1 LDDSEST
8 IRVNY
13 LEFGKLTNVLKVSA
27 LFVVNHKGHI
37 DTFPQF
43 FVLSENCLKK
53 PVSEISVGLSHN
65 GSNPTQIGSNKLVL
79 FSILED
85 ILCQHF
91 SSLFVIDP
99 LKSFDGFV
107 TLVFVLAAIQLL
119 LELLVLLL
127 SCCFVFS
134 FAQLG
139 QLSVQL
145 SFELVLEHL
154 NILDLVYVF
163 LHDVFHLDE
172 LFLVLIQYDR
182 RTDRVNNILELL
194 LREDEF
200 LF

>member
-1 LDDSEST
+1 MDDSEST

-43 FVLSENCLKK
+43 FVLSKNCLKK
-53 PVSEISVGLSHN
+53 PVSEITVGLSHN

-85 ILCQHF
+85 IFCQHF

-99 LKSFDGFV
+99 LKCFDGIV
-107 TLVFVLAAIQLL
+107 TLVFILAAIQLL

-145 SFELVLEHL
+145 SFELILEHL
-154 NILDLVYVF
+154 NILNLVYVL
-163 LHDVFHLDE
+163 LHDVFHLNE